1 MVRSRVMC
9 YVSAIIAAMA
19 LIFAIPTAMQYTA
32 YAAEEG
38 TPTTDRI
45 SADDLAAEVPFTV
58 KANKDISKR
67 NLVAIR
73 LANYALART
82 DGTNITGLDVTDAGY
97 ATKIADAITAA
108 GIDTSQPTTGIKY
121 DVDNPMPWVMENLL
135 QASQKPWEDDDVA
148 KPNLRAFMTKLRRQF
163 GDSAKTADNKTIY
176 EITTVSNNGQT
187 VNAKKS
193 AQVTPGVYMVIDY
206 TDGNDS
212 NTDSSD
218 RASIPMINGTGVQY
232 TKLGEAAKVLTTL
245 KKNDTTSYELGEVDY
260 KVSEVTTTKAVTGP
274 QTGAKA
280 DSQAHAQIGQTVTF
294 TLTTTVP
301 LYTGFDKAQL
311 KLRDTLGAGL
321 TFGGIESVTVTPK
334 DTEDTPKPDDKPLDA
349 KYYIK
354 VDPTD
359 VTDNGTGSNDKPY
372 TFDIVFAPDSKN
384 ESNLVASKET
394 KEAFPFGA
402 TITVTYTAT
411 LDKDAVIQ
419 STGNPNTVTTLY
431 SHNPNNTNDL
441 EKTPDQTVKVYTGQ
455 ISLKKT
461 DMSGKTLEG
470 AEFNVLDSEGN
481 ALAVVADSSYPGVY
495 RVADATERPEAGATA
510 EQKKAAIT
518 LTTPPPS
525 GILVIKGLDGTYTV
539 KETKS
544 PLGDGVLLPSFK
556 TTVETSE
563 KEVTSETAESGGEE
577 AATPT
582 VKQVTTVATANSDA
596 DDINKLVDDG
606 TLTAATTDVTAGTVT
621 YIVKNP
627 RNLLDMPKTGAT
639 WLAIYAVMAVLFAG
653 AGFAL
658 VWRARKN

>member
-1 MVRSRVMC
+1 MVRSRVMR

-32 YAAEEG
+32 YAEG
-38 TPTTDRI
+38 TATTDRI
-45 SADDLAAEVPFTV
+45 SADDLAEKVPFTV
-58 KANKDISKR
+58 TATEDISNR

-97 ATKIADAITAA
+97 ATKIAAAITEAN
-108 GIDTSQPTTGIKY
+108 IDTSQPTTGIKY
-121 DVDNPMPWVMENLL
+121 DTDNPMPWVMENLL

-176 EITTVSNNGQT
+176 EITTVSDNGQT

-193 AQVTPGVYMVIDY
+193 ADVTPGVYMVIDY
-206 TDGNDS
+206 TAANSPADTAS
-212 NTDSSD
+212 TD

-232 TKLGEAAKVLTTL
+232 TPEGGQPTVLTTL
-245 KKNDTTSYELGEVDY
+245 KKNNTTSYTLGEVDY
-260 KVSEVTTTKAVTGP
+260 KVAEVTTTKTVTGP
-274 QTGAKA
+274 QTGATA
-280 DSQAHAQIGQTVTF
+280 GDQAHAQIGQTVTF

-301 LYTGFDKAQL
+301 LYTGFDNAQL

-321 TFGGIESVTVTPK
+321 TFGKITSVTVTPK
-334 DTEDTPKPDDKPLDA
+334 ATKDTPEPVATPLA
-349 KYYIK
+349 EKYYTK

-431 SHNPNNTNDL
+431 SHNPNDTNDL

-461 DMSGKTLEG
+461 DMSGKTLQG

-481 ALAVVADSSYPGVY
+481 ALAVVADSSNPEVY
-495 RVADATERPEAGATA
+495 RIADATEQPAAGATA

-518 LTTPPPS
+518 LTTPPS

-606 TLTAATTDVTAGTVT
+606 TLTAATTDVTADTVT

>member
-1 MVRSRVMC
+1 MVRSRVMR

-32 YAAEEG
+32 YAAEER

-45 SADDLAAEVPFTV
+45 SADDLAATVPFTV
-58 KANKDISKR
+58 KANEDISNR

-97 ATKIADAITAA
+97 ATKIAAAITAK
-108 GIDTSQPTTGIKY
+108 GIDTSKSTTDIKY

-148 KPNLRAFMTKLRRQF
+148 KPNLRAFMTALRNQF

-176 EITTVSNNGQT
+176 EITTVSDNGQT

-193 AQVTPGVYMVIDY
+193 ADVTPGVYMVIDY
-206 TDGNDS
+206 TDGNAS

-245 KKNDTTSYELGEVDY
+245 KKNDTTSYTLGEVDY
-260 KVSEVTTTKAVTGP
+260 KVAEVTTKKTVTGP
-274 QTGAKA
+274 QTGATA
-280 DSQAHAQIGQTVTF
+280 GDQAHAQIGQTVTF

-301 LYTGFDKAQL
+301 LYTGFDEAQL

-321 TFGGIESVTVTPK
+321 TFGEITSVTVTSQATK
-334 DTEDTPKPDDKPLDA
+334 ETPKPDPKPLA
-349 KYYIK
+349 KEYYIK

-359 VTDNGTGSNDKPY
+359 VTDNGTGSNDKNY

-384 ESNLVASKET
+384 DSNLVASKET

-431 SHNPNNTNDL
+431 SHNPNNTEDL
-441 EKTPDQTVKVYTGQ
+441 EKTPYKTVRVYTGQ

-461 DMSGKTLEG
+461 DMSGKTLQG
-470 AEFNVLDSEGN
+470 AEFNVLGSDGN
-481 ALAVVADSSYPGVY
+481 ALKVVADSVNGVY
-495 RVADATERPEAGATA
+495 RIADATEQNTATT
-510 EQKKAAIT
+510 T
-518 LTTPPPS
+518 LTTPDS

-577 AATPT
+577 AAAPT